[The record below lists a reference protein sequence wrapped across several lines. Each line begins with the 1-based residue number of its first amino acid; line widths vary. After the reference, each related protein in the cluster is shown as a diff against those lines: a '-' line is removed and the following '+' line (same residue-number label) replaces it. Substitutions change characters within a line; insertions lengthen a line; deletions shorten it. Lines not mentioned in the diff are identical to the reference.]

1 MIKLIQGGEIFAPEE
16 RGVQDLLIVGGSIGK
31 MERKISVQGLPGE
44 VESYDARDK
53 IICPGL
59 IDSHIH
65 LIGGGGAG
73 GYLSRVK
80 EISVEQVVRHGV
92 TTVVGCLGLD
102 RLSKNIKTLLIKS
115 KAMEC
120 SGLSAYIFTGSW
132 TFPPVTIT
140 GTIEEDLLLIDAV
153 IGVKLAVGEPATTN
167 PTERELQDLL
177 AEIRRGAILSA
188 KAGILHVHLGPE
200 GQEWMR
206 TFQKILSA
214 VKLPFHKVVFTH
226 ANRSR
231 DIFQPATEFLRL
243 GGALDFTVSL
253 NPAER
258 PGSIPAGQA
267 LREIVD
273 GGIPWE
279 RVTFSSDSNASRV
292 LPDGTIIY
300 IGIERLLSQLRDL
313 VREQKMPL
321 SSALRPVTVNAA
333 RLYQIDSRKGSL
345 YPGKDADLLILN
357 KRLEVVELMAKGH
370 WVLKNGQP
378 LISDPV

>member
-31 MERKISVQGLPGE
+31 MDRNISVQGLPGE

-59 IDSHIH
+59 VDSHIH

-73 GYLSRVK
+73 GYLSRAK
-80 EISVEQVVRHGV
+80 EIAVEKVVRHGV

-102 RLSKNIKTLLIKS
+102 RVSKNVKTLLIKS
-115 KAMEC
+115 KALER
-120 SGLSAYIFTGSW
+120 SGISAYLFTGSW
-132 TFPPVTIT
+132 TFPPLTIT
-140 GTIEEDLLLIDAV
+140 GTVEEDLLLIDPV
-153 IGVKLAVGEPATTN
+153 IGVKLAVGEPATTH
-167 PTERELQDLL
+167 PTERELRDLL
-177 AEIRRGAILSA
+177 AEIRRGAILSG

-231 DIFQPATEFLRL
+231 DILQPATEFLRL

-253 NPAER
+253 NPVER

-273 GGIPWE
+273 AGIPWE
-279 RVTFSSDSNASRV
+279 KVTFSSDSNASRV
-292 LPDGTIIY
+292 LPDGKIIY
-300 IGIERLLSQLRDL
+300 IGIERLLFQVRDL
-313 VREQKMPL
+313 VREQKMPI
-321 SSALRPVTVNAA
+321 SSALRPATINAA
-333 RLYQIDSRKGSL
+333 KLYQIDSRKGSL
-345 YPGKDADLLILN
+345 HPGKDADLLILN
-357 KRLEVVELMAKGH
+357 NRWEVSEVMAKGC
-370 WVLKNGQP
+370 WVVRNGQA
-378 LISDPV
+378 LVSDPV